1 MKRKLILIFIIFV
14 LVAVSFLYMIKA
26 SAINVSQ
33 GDGIIVYGKSG
44 QSAPQYRIWDGSN
57 WGTETAVTGATFAGT
72 PRFIDVK
79 ASSIRNEVIAA
90 VQNDSGTIFVVKF
103 DATAGTWSQ
112 LGSNISSGITDA
124 RAFAFHYEQ
133 TSGDLIFIYGGAV
146 DPSYYV
152 YNGSTWSGPTAITQA
167 TKTTGNI
174 RWIQAAARITA
185 SSDEIAI
192 AYADANGDLNALTWS
207 GSAWTEQST
216 AGALSTGLENNA
228 GATTMR
234 AFDLEYESVS
244 GELFVIWGNSATVD
258 PRYITRTAAGTWGAV
273 TTASTFT
280 EIPSIIDIS
289 AEPWGNRII
298 IGAQDDTTANSN
310 DGDCAVW
317 DGSAIVNPAN
327 CDITRDSQEA
337 GDMVLG
343 HGWVK
348 ASNGD
353 IRALGFYSDA
363 ADLQL
368 DYNYWPVGAFV
379 NTQAFTPSPNCISS
393 NSDDNSFVVKHN
405 PYNNAEIMI
414 IRQAGTAICAQKTNF
429 SGGTTWNF
437 ANAGD
442 GASIATP
449 SVSQYQPVGFAYFI
463 YMPPSTY
470 AQSGYRILANADSGE
485 AGAAL
490 GAQNSA
496 YTLTTTSQA
505 FRLRMLLHIES
516 SGLIASTGTFKLQ
529 FAGKGAG
536 SCASPSGTPGT
547 YTDITT
553 STAIS
558 FKDNAAVADGI
569 ALSATLDDP
578 IHGADT
584 VVNQTYEEA
593 NNFTNSEGTILTGQD
608 GQWDFALYDNS
619 GLTSTTY
626 CIRAVKSTGTVLET
640 YSVYPEITTAP
651 AGSLSVDIV
660 DGAGAPVASP
670 SYSLSSVSQG
680 FACQTVTGTF
690 GTASQ
695 KVRVTNTTGSPIWT
709 LSIAATSGATSL
721 WAVSALRY
729 DFNDG
734 TGSGCTDGADTDSY
748 GGQMTI
754 NASAG
759 TSTPEG
765 GCNNTGVTLGST
777 SSYVEG
783 STNNVTMLSAS
794 GAANT
799 NCYWDLTNVSVS
811 QKIPL
816 EQAAGTYN
824 INMTLTIT
832 AS

>member
-1 MKRKLILIFIIFV
+1 MKRKLIFTFITFV
-14 LVAVSFLYMIKA
+14 LVAVSFLYMINA

-44 QSAPQYRIWDGSN
+44 QSAPQYRIWDGSS
-57 WGTETAVTGATFAGT
+57 WGAETAVTGATFAGT
-72 PRFIDVK
+72 PRFIQVK
-79 ASSIRNEVIAA
+79 TSAVRNEAIAA
-90 VQNDSGTIFVVKF
+90 VLNSAGTLYVVRF
-103 DATAGTWSQ
+103 DAAAGTWSQ
-112 LGSNISSGITDA
+112 LGSDITTGITDA
-124 RAFAFHYEQ
+124 KAFALNYEQ
-133 TSGDLIFIYGGAV
+133 TSGDLMLVYGGAA
-146 DPSYYV
+146 DPSYYM

-174 RWIQAAARITA
+174 RWLELVSRKTA
-185 SSDEIAI
+185 SSDELAL

-216 AGALSTGLENNA
+216 ASALSTALENNA
-228 GATTMR
+228 AATTMR
-234 AFDLEYESVS
+234 AFDLAYESLS
-244 GELFVIWGNSATVD
+244 GDLLVVWGNSATVD
-258 PRYITRTAAGTWGAV
+258 PRYITRTAAGVWGTV
-273 TTASTFT
+273 TTASTFV
-280 EIPSIIDIS
+280 EIPSIIEIR
-289 AEPWGNRII
+289 AEPWGDRISI
-298 IGAQDDTTANSN
+298 SAQDDTIADSN
-310 DGDCAVW
+310 DGDCGMW
-317 DGSAIVNPAN
+317 TGSAIADAGN
-327 CDITRDSQEA
+327 CDIIRDSQEA

-343 HGWVK
+343 SGWVK
-348 ASNGD
+348 ATNGD
-353 IRALGFYSDA
+353 IGLLNFYSDK
-363 ADLQL
+363 ADQQL
-368 DYNYWPVGAFV
+368 DYNYWVLAGFS
-379 NTQAFTPSPNCISS
+379 NSQAFTPSPNCISA
-393 NSDDNSFVVKHN
+393 NSDDNSFVVEHN

-414 IRQAGTAICAQKTNF
+414 VRQAGTAICTQKTNHT
-429 SGGTTWNF
+429 GGTTWNF

-442 GASIATP
+442 GASLATP
-449 SVSQYQPVGFAYFI
+449 SVSQYQPVGFAYFN

-470 AQSGYRILANADSGE
+470 EQSGYRFLTNVDSGE

-496 YTLTTTSQA
+496 YTLTTASQP
-505 FRLRMLLHIES
+505 FRLRMLLHIET
-516 SGLIASTGTFKLQ
+516 SGLIGSTGTFKLQ

-578 IHGADT
+578 AHSADT

-619 GLTSTTY
+619 GLSSTTY

-670 SYSLSSVSQG
+670 SYSLNSVSQG
-680 FACQTVTGTF
+680 FACQTVTGSF

-695 KVRVTNTTGSPIWT
+695 KVRVTNTTGSPMWT

-729 DFNDG
+729 DFNDSS
-734 TGSGCTDGADTDSY
+734 GSGCTDGADTDSY

-783 STNNVTMLSAS
+783 STNNITMLSAS
-794 GAANT
+794 GAADT
-799 NCYWDLTNVSVS
+799 GCYWDLTDVSVS

-816 EQAAGTYN
+816 EQSSGTYN